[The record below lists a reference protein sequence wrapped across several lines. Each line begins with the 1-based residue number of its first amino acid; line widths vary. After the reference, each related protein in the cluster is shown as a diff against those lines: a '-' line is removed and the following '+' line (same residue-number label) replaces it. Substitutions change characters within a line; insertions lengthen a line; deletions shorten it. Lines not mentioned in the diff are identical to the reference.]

1 MQNSEYLFSCDEF
14 ARVAVVAGLQDNVT
28 PHALRRGG
36 ATWASLQGW
45 SDSRIRAHGRW
56 SSGAFKKYIVLR

>member
-14 ARVAVVAGLQDNVT
+14 ARVAVVAG
-28 PHALRRGG
+28 LRRGG